1 MAENSDKRVEA
12 DTGPDDSA
20 GSLALSKD
28 GQSRRDFLKM
38 AGVGGAGFAVF
49 GLTGSTASKPAPVY
63 VANAKMMVVHDASRC
78 VGCRRCEVACTLFHD
93 NKVQPAISRVKL
105 SRNYNFGPE
114 GPRMGYERGQGL
126 FGDFRLIADTCL
138 QCAHPVPCATT
149 CAQGAIVLDPKTN
162 ARVVDT
168 RKCIGCQK
176 CVVACPW
183 AMTSFDPE
191 TKKATKC
198 DLCGGN
204 PQCVKTCPAGA
215 LSYVPWTDRSK
226 ETPTRQV
233 VPAYLTAPAS
243 VADSC
248 APCHSKIPASTVK

>member
-1 MAENSDKRVEA
+1 MAENSDKRVET
-12 DTGPDDSA
+12 DTGPDESA
-20 GSLALSKD
+20 GSLPFTKE
-28 GQSRRDFLKM
+28 GQSRRDFLKTAG
-38 AGVGGAGFAVF
+38 AGVGGFALF
-49 GLTGSTASKPAPVY
+49 GLSARAASAPAPVY
-63 VANAKMMVVHDASRC
+63 VANAKMMVIHDASRC

-93 NKVQPAISRVKL
+93 GKVQPAISRVKL

-114 GPRMGYERGQGL
+114 GPRAGFERGQGL

-149 CAQGAIVLDPKTN
+149 CSQGAIVLDPKTN
-162 ARVVDT
+162 ARVIDT
-168 RKCIGCQK
+168 KRCVGCQK

-204 PQCVKTCPAGA
+204 PQCVKICPSGA
-215 LSYVPWTDRSK
+215 LSYVPWADRSK
-226 ETPTRQV
+226 QIATRQV
-233 VPAYLTAPAS
+233 VPAYLGGAAG
-243 VADSC
+243 VAESC
-248 APCHSKIPASTVK
+248 EPCHSK